1 MSIES
6 GVRREDKLTMENSGN
21 GTNLGKIGLGLSLA
35 PWVVLPLL
43 LLLPKAAAGQ
53 PQTTGDVL
61 RTISFCFY
69 CFSPV
74 ALLACIAGLTSDAS
88 KKHAI
93 AGAIVSGL
101 FYVGLISLY
110 AAGSALPEHLRW
122 MRP

>member
-1 MSIES
+1 MEDSIP
-6 GVRREDKLTMENSGN
+6 V
-21 GTNLGKIGLGLSLA
+21 TNIGKIGLGLSLV

-53 PQTTGDVL
+53 SQTAGDVL
-61 RTISFCFY
+61 RTVSFCFY

-88 KKHAI
+88 KKYAA
-93 AGAIVSGL
+93 AGAVISGL
-101 FYVGLISLY
+101 FYIGLIVLY